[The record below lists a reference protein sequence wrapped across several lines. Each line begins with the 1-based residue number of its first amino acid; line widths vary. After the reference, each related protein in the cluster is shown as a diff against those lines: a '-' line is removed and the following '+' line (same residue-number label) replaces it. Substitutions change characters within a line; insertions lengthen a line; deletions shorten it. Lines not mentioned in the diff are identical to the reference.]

1 MRLNLNP
8 SPLIL
13 ALLAA
18 LLVLAPLG
26 RGLFFPPELLLAN
39 AAAGA
44 LFLLLAL
51 DAAARGTR
59 GGLIWAD
66 AALVVLVLAYGASTL
81 GAVHVRPAV
90 GALLTYLTYGAVYWA
105 AARLSAREGH
115 ARAVLAACYAGVVAT
130 ALVGALAA
138 AGLLPVPGAWDG
150 RSLMSTLQYKNA
162 FAAYLATGCVAGM
175 GLATAAR
182 SGWRV
187 ALAGANALLVV
198 LLFATQSRGGW
209 MIFPVGLGLL
219 WWWVPAAYRYRALF
233 HAVLFVTAGLVAVRP
248 FYGALTGGA
257 GGRALVW
264 LAAAAAAAGLAQLAY
279 EGLAAWLN
287 RPEVPDATRR
297 LVARGGAA
305 YMVAV
310 TLAYTAYAAGTAP
323 TVAATVLPAQVAAR
337 LATIGA
343 EDVSFQAR
351 LLFAA
356 DAVRVALDRPWLG
369 GGGGA
374 WNALY
379 HQYQSTV
386 YWTTE
391 VHNHLA
397 QVWVEAGI
405 LGLAGFLGLVA
416 GLVWAGRRALARL
429 PRGAAALTATAGA
442 AAATLFLHSVFD
454 FDLSLAALGV
464 ALFGLAGVVRGTCAA
479 HAPAARLP
487 FGERLPWPRRPR
499 ARQVAAALLGLV
511 LGAGLLVTA
520 GRLYRA
526 GVEGALGARALA
538 AGDFARA
545 ASHYH
550 LAVRLDPFTPEYRA
564 DLAQLWAVRAVARD
578 DAVARYRALAL
589 AREAAARA
597 PYDAVLRGTLRNV
610 YMMLREHD
618 LAVAEAM
625 AVVTANPLV
634 GAHWE
639 LLGQTLV
646 AAALGALPQADGTG
660 GPAGPETG
668 NPGAARAWL
677 ERAAALPEELAVA
690 EARLN
695 REAVFGRRAVDRPPG
710 LWLAAGQAHYLLGR
724 YPEAVSLLE
733 RARAQKAPAGE
744 VLVWLAAAHARRG
757 EADRARALLEEA
769 ARAGAGARDRY
780 REIVALGPVG
790 G

>member
-1 MRLNLNP
+1 
-8 SPLIL
+8 
-13 ALLAA
+13 
-18 LLVLAPLG
+18 
-26 RGLFFPPELLLAN
+26 
-39 AAAGA
+39 
-44 LFLLLAL
+44 
-51 DAAARGTR
+51 
-59 GGLIWAD
+59 
-66 AALVVLVLAYGASTL
+66 
-81 GAVHVRPAV
+81 
-90 GALLTYLTYGAVYWA
+90 
-105 AARLSAREGH
+105 
-115 ARAVLAACYAGVVAT
+115 
-130 ALVGALAA
+130 
-138 AGLLPVPGAWDG
+138 
-150 RSLMSTLQYKNA
+150 
-162 FAAYLATGCVAGM
+162 
-175 GLATAAR
+175 
-182 SGWRV
+182 
-187 ALAGANALLVV
+187 
-198 LLFATQSRGGW
+198 
-209 MIFPVGLGLL
+209 
-219 WWWVPAAYRYRALF
+219 
-233 HAVLFVTAGLVAVRP
+233 
-248 FYGALTGGA
+248 
-257 GGRALVW
+257 
-264 LAAAAAAAGLAQLAY
+264 
-279 EGLAAWLN
+279 
-287 RPEVPDATRR
+287 ATRR

-323 TVAATVLPAQVAAR
+323 TVAASVLPAQVAAR
-337 LATIGA
+337 MATIGA

-351 LLFAA
+351 LLCAA
-356 DAVRVALDRPWLG
+356 DAVRVALERPWLG

-397 QVWVEAGI
+397 QVWVEAG
-405 LGLAGFLGLVA
+405 LVGLAGFLGLLV

-429 PRGAAALTATAGA
+429 PRDAAALTATAGA

-479 HAPAARLP
+479 HAPVARLP

-499 ARQVAAALLGLV
+499 ARQVGAVLLGLM
-511 LGAGLLVTA
+511 LGTALLLTA

-526 GVEGALGARALA
+526 GVEGAQGARAMA
-538 AGDFARA
+538 AGDLARA
-545 ASHYH
+545 AAHYH

-610 YMMLREHD
+610 YMMLREYD

-646 AAALGALPQADGTG
+646 AAALGVLSQADGG
-660 GPAGPETG
+660 AAGAPAGPETG
-668 NPGAARAWL
+668 NLGTARAWL
-677 ERAAALPEELAVA
+677 ERAAALPEELAAA

-695 REAVFGRRAVDRPPG
+695 REAAFGRRTVDRPPG

-724 YPEAVSLLE
+724 YTEAVSLLE
-733 RARAQKAPAGE
+733 RARLQKAPAGE

-769 ARAGAGARDRY
+769 ARADAGARDRY
-780 REIVALGPVG
+780 REVLALGPVG